1 MEINWR
7 NIQLDL
13 KTVYLSFF
21 DINDKVDKFEN
32 ELNSE
37 LTKYYK
43 YKKKCRFLTE
53 NNLKFLGIDTT
64 NKPKIKLKFQFVKTK
79 IYNFILQLKDIY

>member
-43 YKKKCRFLTE
+43 YKKNVDF
-53 NNLKFLGIDTT
+53 
-64 NKPKIKLKFQFVKTK
+64 
-79 IYNFILQLKDIY
+79 